1 MNAWE
6 KIQKNISPF
15 QHQLKKKLDNAKT
28 ITYKLKFIGSFRFM
42 WTSSSYLV
50 DNLPEIYKKECKG
63 SKSGCDFI
71 GTKNNKTANANNVK
85 KDG

>member
-1 MNAWE
+1 
-6 KIQKNISPF
+6 
-15 QHQLKKKLDNAKT
+15 
-28 ITYKLKFIGSFRFM
+28 M
-42 WTSSSYLV
+42 WTSLSYLV
-50 DNLPEIYKKECKG
+50 DNLPEIYKKECKR